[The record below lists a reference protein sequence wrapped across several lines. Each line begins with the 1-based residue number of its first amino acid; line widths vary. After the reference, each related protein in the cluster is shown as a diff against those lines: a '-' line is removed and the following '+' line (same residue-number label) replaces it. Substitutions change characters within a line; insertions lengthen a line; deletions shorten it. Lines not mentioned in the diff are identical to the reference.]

1 VPKPWYRWQNG
12 VLILE
17 IRVQTRAS
25 HNEITGARGER
36 LKIRLTGPPVDGKAN
51 SQLLKYLATLCG
63 VRRNQVTLI
72 SGARNRDKRIA
83 IESPNTLP
91 AGIDPPEL

>member
-1 VPKPWYRWQNG
+1 MPKPWYCWQNG

-25 HNEITGARGER
+25 HTEITGAQGER

-72 SGARNRDKRIA
+72 SGTRNRDKRIA
-83 IESPNTLP
+83 IESPKTLP
-91 AGIDPPEL
+91 AGIDSPEL

>member
-1 VPKPWYRWQNG
+1 MPKPWYRWQNG

-17 IRVQTRAS
+17 IRVQPRAS
-25 HNEITGARGER
+25 HDEIAGARGER
-36 LKIRLTGPPVDGKAN
+36 LKIRLTAPPVDGKAN
-51 SQLLKYLATLCG
+51 SQLLKFLATLFG

-83 IESPNTLP
+83 IESPKTLP
-91 AGIDPPEL
+91 AAIDPPEL

>member
-1 VPKPWYRWQNG
+1 MPKPWYRWQNG

-17 IRVQTRAS
+17 IRVQPRAS
-25 HNEITGARGER
+25 HDEIAGARGER
-36 LKIRLTGPPVDGKAN
+36 LKIRLTAPPVDGKAN

-72 SGARNRDKRIA
+72 SGTRNRDKRIA
-83 IESPNTLP
+83 IESPKTLP

>member
-17 IRVQTRAS
+17 IRVQPRAS
-25 HNEITGARGER
+25 HDEIAGARGER
-36 LKIRLTGPPVDGKAN
+36 LKIRLTAPPVDGKAN
-51 SQLLKYLATLCG
+51 SQLLKFLATLFG

-83 IESPNTLP
+83 IESPKTLP
-91 AGIDPPEL
+91 AGVDRPEL

>member
-1 VPKPWYRWQNG
+1 MPKPWYRWQNG

-17 IRVQTRAS
+17 IRVQPRAS
-25 HNEITGARGER
+25 HDEIAGARGER
-36 LKIRLTGPPVDGKAN
+36 LKIRLTAPPVDGKAN
-51 SQLLKYLATLCG
+51 SQLLKYLATLFG

-83 IESPNTLP
+83 IESPKTLP
-91 AGIDPPEL
+91 AAIDLPEL

>member
-1 VPKPWYRWQNG
+1 MPKPWYRWQNG
-12 VLILE
+12 VLILD

-25 HNEITGARGER
+25 HNEITAARGER

-83 IESPNTLP
+83 IESPKTLP